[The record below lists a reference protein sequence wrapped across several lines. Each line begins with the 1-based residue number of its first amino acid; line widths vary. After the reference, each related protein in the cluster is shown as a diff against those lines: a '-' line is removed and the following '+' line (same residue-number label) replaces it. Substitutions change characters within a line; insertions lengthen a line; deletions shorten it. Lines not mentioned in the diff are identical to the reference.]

1 MKRCEVDYMEEK
13 MEAKVIL
20 MKCPE
25 TKKVYGVRIEKYEG
39 DWYRTWAF
47 PLDSRKAAHEGYDR
61 EKITGNLYPADEY
74 PGCPYCKSVKFIT
87 CGTCGKLS
95 CDSGKKVVQCPWCGT
110 RGRIM
115 TIEKEIEFGVGDM

>member
-1 MKRCEVDYMEEK
+1 

-25 TKKVYGVRIEKYEG
+25 GDKIYGVRIEEYEG

-47 PLDSRKAAHEGYDR
+47 PLDGRRASREGYDK

-74 PGCPYCKSVKFIT
+74 PGCPYCKSVRFLK
-87 CGTCGKLS
+87 CENCGKLS
-95 CDSGKKVVQCPWCGT
+95 CWNGQEKVTCPWCGT
-110 RGRIM
+110 KGRIIS
-115 TIEKEIEFGVGDM
+115 TEKQIEVGGGDM